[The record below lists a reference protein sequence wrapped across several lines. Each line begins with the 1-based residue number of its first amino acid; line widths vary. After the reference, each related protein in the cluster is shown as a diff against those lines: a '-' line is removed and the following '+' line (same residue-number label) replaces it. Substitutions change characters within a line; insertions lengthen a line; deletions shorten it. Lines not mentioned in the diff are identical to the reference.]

1 MPRFGAIL
9 FLPPRLQAEADRGND
24 AKVWSCLSRR
34 RGPADRRLALLE
46 GRSDERG
53 HIGGV
58 ARDGQKV
65 LADREGGVRR
75 VGQALPAGLHLEMR
89 PVPVRVSSLLAG

>member
-1 MPRFGAIL
+1 MRKFGVALAVGAALLI
-9 FLPPRLQAEADRGND
+9 AG
-24 AKVWSCLSRR
+24 SLS
-34 RGPADRRLALLE
+34 LE

-53 HIGGV
+53 QIGGV
-58 ARDGQKV
+58 ARDGQEV

-89 PVPVRVSSLLAG
+89 SVPVRVSSLLAA